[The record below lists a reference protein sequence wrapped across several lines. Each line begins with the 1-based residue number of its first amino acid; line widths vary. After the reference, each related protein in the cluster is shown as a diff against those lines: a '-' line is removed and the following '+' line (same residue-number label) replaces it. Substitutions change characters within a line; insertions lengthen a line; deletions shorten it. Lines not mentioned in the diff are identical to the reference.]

1 MQIDKGQ
8 LSELTDQ
15 VDQLHHESMRTLKEE
30 FGEIHFGEY
39 AKATR
44 GGRRDFMK
52 KAGVGGA
59 ALTVGSMVSPIS
71 RFLPAAWA
79 EDAPLDDAA
88 LAAFAAG
95 LELAAVAA
103 YGVAVDT
110 GKLSAAAAKTGGT
123 FKSHHQDH
131 ADALNSILGD
141 AAVDKPNNT
150 VVTTFAPMIQKAKD
164 EAAVLTIA
172 YQIEE
177 AAAATYLFALGAITD
192 LKNAGALATILPVES
207 QHAVVLGTAVKM
219 SPADYLPD
227 FQNQDAALN
236 PSKFPA

>member
-1 MQIDKGQ
+1 MQIDNRQ
-8 LSELTDQ
+8 LAGLTAE

-30 FGEIHFGEY
+30 FGEIHFGEV

-59 ALTVGSMVSPIS
+59 VLTVGSMVSPIG
-71 RFLPAAWA
+71 RFIPSAWA
-79 EDAPLDDAA
+79 QDAPLDDAA
-88 LAAFAAG
+88 LAKFAAG

-110 GKLSAAAAKTGGT
+110 GKLSEAVTKVGAT
-123 FKSHHQDH
+123 FQSHHQDH

-141 AAVDKPNNT
+141 AAVDAPNNT
-150 VVTTFAPMIQKAKD
+150 VVTTFAPMIQDAAD
-164 EAAVLTIA
+164 EAAILKIA

-207 QHAVVLGTAVKM
+207 QHAVVLGAATGM
-219 SPADYLPD
+219 SPADYIPD
-227 FQNQDAALN
+227 FESPEAALN
-236 PSKFPA
+236 PSEFPA